1 MPKLQACYRPKGQIE
16 TGGVGRPTG
25 RRGESDTGRGQE
37 TAGGHSA
44 TN

>member
-1 MPKLQACYRPKGQIE
+1 MPKRQACYRPKVQSE
-16 TGGVGRPTG
+16 AGGVGRPTG
-25 RRGESDTGRGQE
+25 RRGESATGRGQE